1 MAAMTGHH
9 CKIVLVCWLIFCPGN
24 GFHAFEGVFNECPNK
39 DKMIELQDIIENRY
53 SMTCKNRCGRA
64 VQVEDIPAKDK
75 NLKSYATTSCSCDS
89 LCYVYNDCCHNF
101 ERNCPGEIDKY
112 TLEFKTFPEG
122 IVKASLDGIVT
133 CRKGC
138 ISGSTTSAN
147 NCLSKSYKVISECI
161 LTGEPCESLDEYD
174 PNKFIPVYDQVS
186 RLHYSHLLCAKCN
199 GASNLRPWNYKIEC
213 KNQGTESNLVID
225 NIRNSLEKNSC
236 TIEVEPDDDMTG
248 IRECFHDMEWSCPD
262 NCQNDELV
270 NKCERG
276 PACFASA
283 YVNASHV
290 SNNNINPDEFPIVAN
305 FKNYYCGL
313 CNGVPPRA
321 IRCGN
326 LYTMQTMPVQVAYEN
341 GVSLTTLFEFNVDVG
356 FSFAHCPE
364 GHLAIH
370 HLCIRIPSEANI
382 TFVYTFKSAENSVQ
396 IRNSVSVAQADYTET
411 FDEIKKVFDDNSVIL
426 DKTTVNLEALEDV
439 PDDGLLR
446 VTFDVTLNVHS
457 SSNFLKCLEDV
468 ERVLRPMVA
477 DNLIS
482 DQRHSQ
488 FTIDVHF
495 ENSKHLL
502 NLEIHAI
509 PTLCELKNYTNN
521 QIVSRNKDDFC
532 VHIENFSGVE
542 MKCYYRKQ
550 KTSSQWNHLDTI
562 TYVCVCL
569 SIICL
574 LIRVCLQ
581 CYVPHFRS
589 GPGRMQFN
597 LTLALLLAFL
607 AWLVGSHLPEYHT
620 ACQIF
625 AVIRYFAFIAAFAWM
640 TNIAVDTWRLFRPNA
655 QLISPDE
662 TTTPLS
668 MYHLCG
674 WLGTLVLSVL
684 VSMLDFLDI
693 PSSFK
698 PNFGPPYCWI
708 VGKALIYYFC
718 IPTGLLLLT
727 NITLFICTTMALRAS
742 FEESSMV
749 VRKDKRNFQVYLK
762 LFLLM
767 GITWTLGFVVA
778 FTDTEILEYVY
789 IFVNSLQGVFIFIA
803 FVCTKRTFAYFVR
816 KYRFY
821 SMSSSKKSNTGST
834 PLSSSKSQ

>member
-1 MAAMTGHH
+1 MAIIIRHH
-9 CKIVLVCWLIFCPGN
+9 CKIVLLCWLIFSPGN
-24 GFHAFEGVFNECPNK
+24 GFHAFEGFFDECPNK
-39 DKMIELQDIIENRY
+39 EKMIELQDIIENRY
-53 SMTCKNRCGRA
+53 SMTCKNRCGGT
-64 VQVEDIPAKDK
+64 VQVGDIHSEEK

-89 LCYVYNDCCHNF
+89 LCYAYNDCCHNF
-101 ERNCPGEIDKY
+101 EQNCPAEVEKY
-112 TLEFKTFPEG
+112 TREFKTLPKG
-122 IVKASLDGIVT
+122 IVKASLDGIIT

-138 ISGSTTSAN
+138 ISGSMKSAN
-147 NCLSKSYKVISECI
+147 NCLSRSYKVISECVV
-161 LTGEPCESLDEYD
+161 TGEPCESLDKHD
-174 PNKFIPVYDQVS
+174 PNRFIPVYDQIS
-186 RLHYSHLLCAKCN
+186 RLHYSHLLCARCN
-199 GASNLRPWNYKIEC
+199 GASNLRPWNYNIEC
-213 KNQGTESNLVID
+213 KNQEAKSNLAID
-225 NIRNSLEKNSC
+225 NIRNSLEKNNC

-262 NCQNDELV
+262 SCQNEELV

-321 IRCGN
+321 IKCGN
-326 LYTMQTMPVQVAYEN
+326 LYSVEAMPAIVLYEN
-341 GVSLTTLFEFNVDVG
+341 RVSLTTLFEFNVDVG

-364 GHLAIH
+364 GHLTVQ

-382 TFVYTFKSAENSVQ
+382 TFVYTFKSAHNAVQ
-396 IRNSVSVAQADYTET
+396 YRNSASLARSDYTDT
-411 FDEIKKVFDDNSVIL
+411 FDEIKKVFDSNSVIL
-426 DKTTVNLEALEDV
+426 DRTTVNLKDSEDV
-439 PDDGLLR
+439 PGDSLLT
-446 VTFDVTLNVHS
+446 VTFNVTLNVYS

-468 ERVLRPMVA
+468 ELVLRSKAA
-477 DNLIS
+477 DNLLYN
-482 DQRHSQ
+482 QRHNQ
-488 FTIDVHF
+488 FIVDVQF
-495 ENSKHLL
+495 ENNMYSLDLQVHG
-502 NLEIHAI
+502 I
-509 PTLCELKNYTNN
+509 PTLCELTNHTNN
-521 QIVSRNKDDFC
+521 QIMTRNRDDLVPHVETF
-532 VHIENFSGVE
+532 NGVE
-542 MKCYYRKQ
+542 MKCYYTKL
-550 KTSSQWNHLDTI
+550 KTSSQWNHLDII

-574 LIRVCLQ
+574 LIRVGLQ

-597 LTLALLLAFL
+597 LTLALLMAFL
-607 AWLVGSHLPEYHT
+607 VWLVGSHLSEYHT
-620 ACQIF
+620 TCQVF
-625 AVIRYFAFIAAFAWM
+625 AVVRYFAFMAAFAWM

-668 MYHLCG
+668 MYHLSG
-674 WLGTLVLSVL
+674 WLGTLILSVL
-684 VSMLDFLDI
+684 VSVLDFLDI
-693 PSSFK
+693 SSGFK

-708 VGKALIYYFC
+708 VGKALIYYFF

-727 NITLFICTTMALRAS
+727 NIILFICTTLALRAS
-742 FEESSMV
+742 FEESNVV

-767 GITWTLGFVVA
+767 GITWALGFVVA
-778 FTDTEILEYVY
+778 FTDTEILEYIY
-789 IFVNSLQGVFIFIA
+789 IFVNSLQGVFIFVA
-803 FVCTKRTFAYFVR
+803 FVCTKRTFSYFR

-821 SMSSSKKSNTGST
+821 SMSSSKRSNTGST
-834 PLSSSKSQ
+834 PLSSSKSH